1 MKNIDNYLLE
11 RLKLNS
17 DSKIKYVKKF
27 TKLEKDD
34 IVYKIRLTETP
45 VDFTKCKVKKFSKI
59 TDNNLQR
66 EVYELIYIAYYEGE
80 TSYTNRALFDFNANK
95 TATVVGLVIDSTDLF
110 ITDKTVALELMD
122 KSFTKR
128 IEELTDELN
137 RVKDHNNKVNDR
149 EWKIELIEKAIKTLI
164 TRKEKHILSAK

>member
-1 MKNIDNYLLE
+1 LLE

-27 TKLEKDD
+27 TELEKDD

-45 VDFTKCKVKKFSKI
+45 FDFIKCKVKKFSKI
-59 TDNNLQR
+59 TDNNLQC
-66 EVYELIYIAYYEGE
+66 EVYELIYTAYYDEAR
-80 TSYTNRALFDFNANK
+80 SYNNKALFDVNTNK
-95 TATVVGLVIDSTDLF
+95 GTNVTGLVIDSTDLF
-110 ITDKTVALELMD
+110 ITDKTVALEIMD

-137 RVKDHNNKVNDR
+137 RVKDPNNKIYDR
-149 EWKIELIEKAIKTLI
+149 EWQIEQIEKTIKFLI
-164 TRKEKHILSAK
+164 TRKEKNILITK